1 MKKFFFLAAAVAGLL
16 SFESC
21 KKCGTCTVFSVATP
35 LGVKGA
41 ELCGDNYT
49 LAKDAAVYSDSTKF
63 GTKCTDK

>member
-21 KKCGTCTVFSVATP
+21 KKCGTCTAFTAAIP

-41 ELCGDNYT
+41 ELCGDDYT
-49 LAKDAAVYSDSTKF
+49 LVKDAAKYSDSTKV

>member
-21 KKCGTCTVFSVATP
+21 KKCGTCTTFSGTTT
-35 LGVKGA
+35 GIKGA
-41 ELCGDNYT
+41 ELCGDTYT
-49 LAKDAAVYSDSTKF
+49 LAKDAAKYSDSTKV